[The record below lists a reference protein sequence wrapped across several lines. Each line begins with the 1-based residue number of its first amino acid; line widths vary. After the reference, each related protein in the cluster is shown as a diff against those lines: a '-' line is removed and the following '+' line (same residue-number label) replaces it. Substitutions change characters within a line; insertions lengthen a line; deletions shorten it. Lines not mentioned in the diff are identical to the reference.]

1 MKNLFRLLCIV
12 IILGMMSAPVL
23 AANVNLGGVEV
34 DETLIISPVS
44 GKYSVTYTEADATEL
59 TSGQQIVLLVVKGVA
74 STPAGLTISSDNIRY
89 IDQGTATDTSISFS
103 NFIPSSI
110 PNCTVLIS
118 GLMGIDGPK
127 IIGYIAAVPVNVSGT
142 VSYLSGVVNRLAT
155 ITLTEMN
162 MPSYT
167 PTANVFTVQSNTSG
181 QFNIPLVTEGTYQ
194 LVATAQSHAK
204 YTKNNISVVELDISG
219 ISGNLLSGDI
229 DSNDVIEFLDLS
241 AILSNYNQV
250 KTDPADI
257 DGNGVIEFLDLS
269 AVLSNYNK
277 NAIVE

>member
-34 DETLIISPVS
+34 EETLIISPVS

-118 GLMGIDGPK
+118 GLTGIDGPK

-142 VSYLSGVVNRLAT
+142 LSFLSGSIGRVANVT
-155 ITLTEMN
+155 ITEDGYPANTFTIQTN
-162 MPSYT
+162 TAGQYT
-167 PTANVFTVQSNTSG
+167 FTG
-181 QFNIPLVTEGTYQ
+181 ITEGTYT
-194 LVATAQSHAK
+194 LTANAESHANYTKTLIAVNEYDVTGLSGILRPGELTGDININFSDLSTLIDDYNKTRATAIK
-204 YTKNNISVVELDISG
+204 PKCDLTG
-219 ISGNLLSGDI
+219 
-229 DSNDVIEFLDLS
+229 DSNINFTDLS
-241 AILSNYNQV
+241 TL
-250 KTDPADI
+250 I
-257 DGNGVIEFLDLS
+257 DY
-269 AVLSNYNK
+269 YNK
-277 NAIVE
+277 TAITE